1 MQIKVNLLRRT
12 NKYMYL
18 SYEKLIS
25 RLRVFF
31 RIYGYLRIFVS
42 LHLVLGFWEKTE
54 NDFRDFSW

>member
-1 MQIKVNLLRRT
+1 MNLLRRT